1 MLQVRLVLKVSM
13 FFSGRKKLALLKNL
27 HLCFIFCK
35 IKIRTYILLC
45 HIIHYREVLM
55 HIRQAHP
62 LMTQE
67 IVQFF
72 QKYIAENSDL
82 IANREYI
89 CPDGTRAAVRRNQ
102 ILVALDG
109 DVIVAALRFYP
120 KKSTQTISLYQFAVA
135 KNYRGK
141 GVLYTMLQYLS
152 EYPIEVLCPI
162 HASLNTYF
170 SKTGWQHTGQFKGCN
185 RWEWSVGDR

>member
-1 MLQVRLVLKVSM
+1 
-13 FFSGRKKLALLKNL
+13 
-27 HLCFIFCK
+27 
-35 IKIRTYILLC
+35 
-45 HIIHYREVLM
+45 M

-62 LMTQE
+62 LMTQ
-67 IVQFF
+67 
-72 QKYIAENSDL
+72 
-82 IANREYI
+82 
-89 CPDGTRAAVRRNQ
+89 

-109 DVIVAALRFYP
+109 DMIVAALRFYP

-141 GVLYTMLQYLS
+141 GVLYTMLQYLG